1 MPNVIREL
9 EACAQAYMDGL
20 YEGDAD
26 ALAGMFHPKSSL
38 TFQVR
43 DKIRVIGVEDWLGAV
58 RGRPSPKDE
67 GHPRHDELLIIDR
80 LSDTAGMVKLKCAVP
95 PNFYVDYLCFMKSEG
110 KWLVAQK
117 LFKTDVRN

>member
-9 EACAQAYMDGL
+9 EICARAYLDNL
-20 YEGDAD
+20 YKGDANG
-26 ALAGMFHPKSSL
+26 LADIFHPKSSL
-38 TFQVR
+38 TFQAR
-43 DKIRVIGVEDWLGAV
+43 DKIRVISLEDWLDAV
-58 RGRPSPKDE
+58 RNRPSPEEE
-67 GHPRHDELLIIDR
+67 GHPRHDEILFIDR
-80 LSDTAGMVKLKCAVP
+80 LSDSAGMVKLKCAVP